1 MDEIRELDRVDANR
15 GFFGRIFGVGRSN
28 VERKRQQV
36 YSKLVVSLVFLVLAK
51 CDLQQRQVGELRNS
65 LTEQQENII
74 HLQQSLDSQTNR
86 LLEYYEAL
94 NTASPSNLSYVDQQV
109 DEVTSQWLSEDY
121 ATSIS
126 K

>member
-1 MDEIRELDRVDANR
+1 MTQIKK
-15 GFFGRIFGVGRSN
+15 

-94 NTASPSNLSYVDQQV
+94 NTASPSNLYHFFSLRISTIQQKCGV
-109 DEVTSQWLSEDY
+109 EVM
-121 ATSIS
+121 
-126 K
+126 